1 MIYSFLI
8 ILSTLFGPPAKKA
21 NVEVIT
27 LEQLQAKTIR
37 QNTDTLYVVNFWAT
51 WCKPCVG
58 ELPYFEQAAK
68 DFTNKKVKIILV
80 SLDFLSQKE
89 KVDQF
94 VENNKI
100 QNDVYLLQAGD
111 PNVWINTVDANWSG
125 SIPATVIC
133 KNGKKIFFRE
143 GDFSTQLELDSL
155 IQTNIK

>member
-1 MIYSFLI
+1 MLYSFLI
-8 ILSTLFGPPAKKA
+8 ILSTLLSSPIKKA
-21 NVEVIT
+21 HVEVIT
-27 LEQLQAKTIR
+27 LKQLQAKTIG

-51 WCKPCVG
+51 WCKPCVA
-58 ELPYFEQAAK
+58 ELPYFEQATKNFAS
-68 DFTNKKVKIILV
+68 KKVKIILV

-94 VENNKI
+94 IDNNKI

-111 PNVWINTVDANWSG
+111 PNIWINEIDTNWSG
-125 SIPATVIC
+125 SIPATVMY

-143 GDFSTQLELDSL
+143 GDFSTQQELDSL